1 MVDQNYVAKLE
12 ARIEALSVLLCTVVK
27 HNGLGTDQAF
37 LSALE
42 SNTER
47 VVDLSLLT
55 QYPEGYLEELRAF
68 SSHLQEWISRGN
80 RQ

>member
-27 HNGLGTDQAF
+27 HSGLGTDQAF
-37 LSALE
+37 ISALE

-55 QYPEGYLEELRAF
+55 QYPDGYLEELRAF
-68 SSHLQEWISRGN
+68 SSHLREWIS
-80 RQ
+80 